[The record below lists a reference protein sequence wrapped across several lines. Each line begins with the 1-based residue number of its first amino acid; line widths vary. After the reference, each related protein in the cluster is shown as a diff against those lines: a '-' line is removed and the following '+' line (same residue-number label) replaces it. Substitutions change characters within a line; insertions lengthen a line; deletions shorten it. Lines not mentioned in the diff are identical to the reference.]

1 MNTQKLEI
9 DNADGLKLAAQLDL
23 PEDRKPV
30 AYALFAHCF
39 TCTKDFKA
47 AYYISRALTRQG
59 IAVVRLDF
67 TGLGE
72 SEGDFSDT
80 NFSSNVDD
88 LVAAASYMSSQLAA
102 PQLLVGHSLG
112 GAAVLLATPLITS
125 IRAVATVAAPADPG
139 HLGHLLAS
147 SRAEI
152 EQNGKAEVIVA
163 GRKFSIKKQFL
174 DDLDGHHM
182 DATIQELDR
191 PLLLLHSP
199 ADTIVDIENAS
210 HIFTTARQP
219 KSFISLNKADH
230 LLTNRNDADYA
241 GSVLAAWAMN
251 HFAISEKPET
261 HDKTDTESGKQVS
274 VSTGQGYRTEIQAG
288 KHRLVADEPL
298 SAGGTD
304 TGPDPYALLL
314 SGLGACTSITLRMY
328 ADHKQWPL
336 ENIAVRLH
344 HRKIHAKDCAA
355 CEATT
360 GKIDLIGREI
370 ELSGPLD
377 STQRERLLEIANKCP
392 VHRTLKSE
400 TLVET
405 RLQDKE
411 KP

>member
-23 PEDRKPV
+23 PADRKPV

-112 GAAVLLATPLITS
+112 GAAALLATPLIAS

-152 EQNGKAEVIVA
+152 EANGIAEINVA

-174 DDLDGHHM
+174 DDLDSHHM
-182 DATIQELDR
+182 DDTISELGR
-191 PLLLLHSP
+191 PLLVLHSP
-199 ADTIVDIENAS
+199 ADTVVDIENAT
-210 HIFTTARQP
+210 HIFSTARQP

-241 GSVLAAWAMN
+241 GAVLAAWAMN
-251 HFAISEKPET
+251 YFSISEQPET
-261 HDKTDTESGKQVS
+261 NDRTDAASGKQVV
-274 VSTGQGYRTEIQAG
+274 VSTGQGYRTEIRTG
-288 KHRLVADEPL
+288 KHMLVADEPL

-314 SGLGACTSITLRMY
+314 AGLGACTSITLRMY

-336 ENIAVRLH
+336 ENIIVHLS
-344 HRKIHAKDCAA
+344 HRKIHAKDCTA
-355 CEATT
+355 CESDT
-360 GKIDLIGREI
+360 GKIDLIARDI

-377 STQRERLLEIANKCP
+377 TTQRKRLLEIADKCP

-405 RLQDKE
+405 RLRDK
-411 KP
+411 K